1 MATNFLW
8 GSVGTVINLLTT
20 ELNSLASG
28 SMTGLGPAITNSGG
42 FQLGML
48 HLHIASSSLA
58 LTSSSLVNIYFLP
71 TTTTAGSTY
80 PNFTSGASPVLAKA
94 NYLAATIWLFP
105 TTLSS
110 AVLDEQLIDV
120 EIPLGTFK
128 TVLEYVGGGAG
139 SFPASG
145 NTLDIFPT
153 PSQY

>member
-8 GSVGTVINLLTT
+8 GSVGSVINLLTT

-28 SMTGLGPAITNSGG
+28 SMTAMGPAITNSTGY
-42 FQLGML
+42 QSGML

-58 LTSSSLVNIYFLP
+58 LTTASLCNVYFIP

-80 PNFTSGASPVLAKA
+80 ANFTSGTTPILARS
-94 NYLAATIWLFP
+94 NYLVGTIALFP
-105 TTLSS
+105 GTLSS
-110 AVLDEQLIDV
+110 SVLDEQLTDV

-128 TVLEYVGGGAG
+128 CVLEYIGGGAG
-139 SFPASG
+139 TLPASG
-145 NTLDIFPT
+145 NTLDIYPT